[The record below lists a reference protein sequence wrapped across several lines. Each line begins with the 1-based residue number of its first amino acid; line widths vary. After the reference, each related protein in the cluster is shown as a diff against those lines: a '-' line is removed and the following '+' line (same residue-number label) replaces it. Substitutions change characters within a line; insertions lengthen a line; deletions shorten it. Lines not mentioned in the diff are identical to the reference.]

1 MKPNVDMYIILC
13 IWNMKSK
20 LYRIY
25 KYVRRRPNI
34 LIVSTMKLRS
44 YYGIYIDA
52 FGALSFCSICH
63 TSPPPSF
70 YHVAG
75 SGYGYRF
82 GHQNLPEFS
91 RNICGDDTRAHTH
104 RRTALVMHNHNLGG
118 VRFTVFRAAPEPF
131 SNLPYSSSYN
141 KLVFAYVDGTLIP
154 KISHS
159 II

>member
-1 MKPNVDMYIILC
+1 
-13 IWNMKSK
+13 MKSK
-20 LYRIY
+20 LYGIY
-25 KYVRRRPNI
+25 KYVRRRPNL

-44 YYGIYIDA
+44 YYCIYIDA

-104 RRTALVMHNHNLGG
+104 TEEQLWSCTIITWGAFVLQCFVHLRNLSQTFLTQVLTINWSSLMLTAH
-118 VRFTVFRAAPEPF
+118 
-131 SNLPYSSSYN
+131 
-141 KLVFAYVDGTLIP
+141 
-154 KISHS
+154 
-159 II
+159 